1 VIAVSEIAANAVRY
15 GSAARLLLRVAGGT
29 AQAAEVAAQIGVPD
43 RGRQDHAD
51 RLLSRH
57 VRYAT
62 EWQDLPAGRPASGR
76 AAQTPLKP
84 TPDTHPVRVM

>member
-51 RLLSRH
+51 RLLSR
-57 VRYAT
+57 T
-62 EWQDLPAGRPASGR
+62 
-76 AAQTPLKP
+76 
-84 TPDTHPVRVM
+84 